1 MVADRNRH
9 VRDYL
14 RREMRAEGYQLL
26 LAKNSREVL
35 NWIDEERQVD
45 LLILDL
51 DLPDIT
57 DLALLKKLKDLRS
70 TLPVVIHTIPSEYIN
85 HVPIMSTAAFVE
97 KNGSSIDRLKKVISD
112 ILRKSYPGRFEK
124 SVKAYEK

>member
-97 KNGSSIDRLKKVISD
+97 KNGSSIDRLKNVISD
-112 ILRKSYPGRFEK
+112 ILRKSYPGRFEESAK
-124 SVKAYEK
+124 GYEQ